1 MKHIAIVTPV
11 FNEREN
17 IEELLLAVESIFSNI
32 ENYEYTH
39 LFIDNS
45 STDGSEELLIQL
57 TDKFDNVKAIINAR
71 NFGYVRSS
79 FYGLINLD
87 ADATILLACDFQ
99 EPPELIHQF
108 IEQWEKGHLVVGGI
122 KVESEE
128 SKIKRFSKN

>member
-87 ADATILLACDFQ
+87 ADATILLA
-99 EPPELIHQF
+99 
-108 IEQWEKGHLVVGGI
+108 
-122 KVESEE
+122 
-128 SKIKRFSKN
+128 